1 MRNIVVAVALVAA
14 HPAHADPVPFPVI
27 DPGPLCEQLA
37 ERAPNRL
44 KGLLEGA
51 GAVVDAEKVKETARA
66 GCLTA
71 QEEGREQVRAMWD
84 QAPDTLRRTC
94 QANASYPEVAL
105 CLLQGER

>member
-1 MRNIVVAVALVAA
+1 MRSIVIAVVLLAA

-37 ERAPNRL
+37 EGAPNRL

-51 GAVVDAEKVKETARA
+51 GVVVDAEKVKETARV

-71 QEEGREQVRAMWD
+71 QEASRDQARLMWD
-84 QAPDTLRRTC
+84 KAPDALRRTC
-94 QANASYPEVAL
+94 QANASYPEMAL
-105 CLLQGER
+105 CLLQGDR